1 MGLHGDGEQATSLR
15 CWCWARRREGGLSL
29 SGEPGRVWI
38 WWCGSGV
45 SLLEEEKERREGGR
59 RRDGEKTGE
68 PGLGLVTANAENG
81 MFAGRIGLL
90 VALLATVV

>member
-1 MGLHGDGEQATSLR
+1 MGLHGDGEQAASLR
-15 CWCWARRREGGLSL
+15 CWYWCWARARAYRSEGGL

-45 SLLEEEKERREGGR
+45 SLLKEEGGQ
-59 RRDGEKTGE
+59 DGEKTGE
-68 PGLGLVTANAENG
+68 PV
-81 MFAGRIGLL
+81 FAGQIGLL

>member
-1 MGLHGDGEQATSLR
+1 MGLHGDGEQEASLR
-15 CWCWARRREGGLSL
+15 CWCWCWARARAYRSEGGL

-45 SLLEEEKERREGGR
+45 SLLKEEGGQ
-59 RRDGEKTGE
+59 DGEKTGE